1 MNTKNTLN
9 RIHIFLIS
17 FAVIAFSCQPEQ
29 KKQPLEL
36 WYDQPA
42 AVWEE
47 ALPLGNG
54 TTGAMIYGGIS
65 REQYSLNDHTLW
77 SGYPNPGNKEKGPE
91 ILPKVREAIFAGDYA
106 KAASLWKGMHGP
118 YSARYLPLGDLFLN
132 FDLNDTVV
140 EAYSRKLDLQ
150 NALSTVGFALN
161 GVDYQRES
169 FISYPDQVMAVKLS
183 ASEKGKISFNAE
195 LSSKLRFSVQVKE
208 PGYLI
213 LKGKAPKHVAHR
225 DTEPQQVV
233 YDEDGGEGMTFEI
246 HLKLIPKGGEIV
258 SSENFIGVKN
268 ADEVMILMTEATS
281 FNGFDK
287 SPGLEGKNP
296 EELATR
302 KMETAS
308 ALSWAELQDR
318 HLQDYQNLF
327 GRVELDLGPQQ
338 TETPTDERMLKY
350 NEGAID
356 NGLVALY
363 FQYGRYLMIASSR
376 PGTPPSNLQGIWNQ
390 NVQPAWG
397 SNYTLNINTEMNYWP
412 AEVTN
417 LSECHEPLFDFIE
430 DLSVNGAQTAKVNY
444 VIQAGWTAHHNSDI
458 WAKTSPTGGEDWD
471 PRGAPRWSAWPMAGP
486 WLCQHLWEHYLY
498 TGDRAFL
505 EQKAWPLM
513 KGSAEFLL
521 NWLVEDKNG
530 WLVTNPGT
538 SPENVFKIDGKTYEI
553 SMATTMD
560 MSLTRE
566 LFTYC
571 LQASRELNTD
581 QELADRIS
589 QALPK
594 LYPFHIGQH
603 GQIQEWF
610 NDVDDPKDSHR
621 HISHLFSLYPGN
633 QITPEYTP
641 ELAKAAKQTL
651 IHRGDVSTGWS
662 MAWKINWWAR
672 LKDGDHALKI
682 LKDGL
687 KYIGSK
693 TEVMGGGGSYAN
705 LFCAHPPFQIDGNFG
720 GTAGIAEMLMQS
732 HEGFIH
738 LLPALPKEWP
748 SGEIKGLVTRG
759 GFVVDMKWSE
769 GKLTEATILSKLGG
783 NCQIKVDGNLTCRET
798 EMKEASGKNTN
809 PLQQQPAEVNFR
821 NNSKTTPVDLPV
833 SEGKVYEMQTEAGK
847 TYQLKMR

>member
-1 MNTKNTLN
+1 MKTKIRRN
-9 RIHIFLIS
+9 RFHIFLIS
-17 FAVIAFSCQPEQ
+17 FAAVAFSCQPDQ
-29 KKQPLEL
+29 NKQPLEL

-42 AVWEE
+42 KVWEE

-54 TTGAMIYGGIS
+54 TTGAMTYGGINN
-65 REQYSLNDHTLW
+65 EQFSLNDHTLW
-77 SGYPNPGNKEKGPE
+77 AGYPNAGNKEKGPE
-91 ILPKVREAIFAGDYA
+91 ILPKVREAIFAGDYE

-132 FDLNDTVV
+132 FDFKDTLVD
-140 EAYSRKLDLQ
+140 AYSRKLDLR
-150 NALSTVGFALN
+150 NAISTVEFTSN
-161 GVDYQRES
+161 GVDYLRES
-169 FISYPDQVMAVKLS
+169 FISFPDQVMAVKLS
-183 ASEKGKISFNAE
+183 ASEKGKISFDAL
-195 LSSKLRFSVQVKE
+195 LSSQLRYSVKVKE

-225 DTEPQQVV
+225 NTEPQQVA
-233 YDEDGGEGMTFEI
+233 YDEDGGEGMSFEI
-246 HLKLIPKGGEIV
+246 HLKLITKGGELV
-258 SSENFIGVKN
+258 SSENSVGVKN
-268 ADEVMILMTEATS
+268 AGEVVMLMTEATS

-296 EELATR
+296 NEIASA
-302 KMETAS
+302 KMESAS

-318 HLQDYQNLF
+318 HLQDYRNLF

-338 TETPTDERMLKY
+338 IQLPTDERMLQY
-350 NEGAID
+350 NKGAVD

-376 PGTPPSNLQGIWNQ
+376 TGTPPSNLQGIWNQ
-390 NVQPAWG
+390 HVQPPWG
-397 SNYTLNINTEMNYWP
+397 SNYTININTQMNYWP

-430 DLSVNGAQTAKVNY
+430 DLSVNGAKTAKVNY
-444 VIQAGWTAHHNSDI
+444 GIQSGWTAHHNSDI

-471 PRGAPRWSAWPMAGP
+471 PRGAPRWSAWPMGGA
-486 WLCQHLWEHYLY
+486 WLCQHLWEHYQY
-498 TGDRAFL
+498 TGDRVFL

-513 KGSAEFLL
+513 KGAAEFML

-530 WLVTNPGT
+530 MLITNPAT

-553 SMATTMD
+553 SMASTMD
-560 MSLTRE
+560 MSIIRE

-571 LQASRELNTD
+571 LQASHELNTD
-581 QELADRIS
+581 KELAERIE

-603 GQIQEWF
+603 GQLQEWF

-633 QITPEYTP
+633 QITPEFTP

-662 MAWKINWWAR
+662 MAWKVNWWTR

-748 SGEIKGLVTRG
+748 SGEIKGLVARG
-759 GFVVDMKWSE
+759 GFVVDMNWNE
-769 GKLTEATILSKLGG
+769 GKLTEVIILSKLGG
-783 NCQIKVDGNLTCRET
+783 SCQIKVNGNAVCREA
-798 EMKEASGKNTN
+798 ELKEASEKNTN
-809 PLQQQPAEVNFR
+809 PLQRQPAGVTFR
-821 NNSKTTPVDLPV
+821 NNSKTTPVDLGV
-833 SEGKVYEMQTEAGK
+833 SEGKVYEMQTIAGE
-847 TYQLKMR
+847 TYHLKLN

>member
-1 MNTKNTLN
+1 MKTKKT
-9 RIHIFLIS
+9 RIHILLIS
-17 FAVIAFSCQPEQ
+17 IAATAFSCQPEQ
-29 KKQPLEL
+29 NKQPLEL

-42 AVWEE
+42 KVWEE

-54 TTGAMIYGGIS
+54 TTGAMVFGTIS
-65 REQYSLNDHTLW
+65 KEHYSLNDHTLW
-77 SGYPNPGNKEKGPE
+77 SGFPNPGNKEKGPE

-132 FDLNDTVV
+132 FNFKDTLVGT
-140 EAYSRKLDLQ
+140 YSRKLDLR
-150 NALSTVGFALN
+150 NALSTVEYS
-161 GVDYQRES
+161 VDQVNYLRES
-169 FISYPDQVMAVKLS
+169 FVSFPDQVMAVKLS
-183 ASEKGKISFNAE
+183 ASEKGKISFDAL
-195 LSSKLRFSVQVKE
+195 LSSKLRYSVQVKE
-208 PGYLI
+208 PDYLI

-225 DTEPQQVV
+225 NTEPEQVV
-233 YDEDGGEGMTFEI
+233 YDEEGGEGMTFEI
-246 HLKLIPKGGEIV
+246 HLKLITKGGELV
-258 SSENFIGVKN
+258 SSENSVGVKN
-268 ADEVMILMTEATS
+268 ADEVVILMTEATS

-296 EELATR
+296 NEIASA
-302 KMETAS
+302 KMEAAS
-308 ALSWAELQDR
+308 SLSWAELQDR

-338 TETPTDERMLKY
+338 TQLPTDERMLQY
-350 NEGAID
+350 NKGAVD

-376 PGTPPSNLQGIWNQ
+376 TGTPPSNLQGIWNQ
-390 NVQPAWG
+390 HVQPPWG
-397 SNYTLNINTEMNYWP
+397 SNFTININTQMNYWP

-417 LSECHEPLFDFIE
+417 LSECHEPLFDFLE
-430 DLSVNGAQTAKVNY
+430 DLSVNGAQTTKVNY
-444 VIQAGWTAHHNSDI
+444 GIQSGWTAHHNSDI

-471 PRGAPRWSAWPMAGP
+471 PRGAPRWSAWPMGGG
-486 WLCQHLWEHYLY
+486 WFCQHLWEHYLY
-498 TGDRAFL
+498 TGDRVFL

-513 KGSAEFLL
+513 KGAAEFML

-530 WLVTNPGT
+530 MLVTNPAT

-553 SMATTMD
+553 SMASTMD
-560 MSLTRE
+560 MSIIRE
-566 LFTYC
+566 LFTSC
-571 LQASRELNTD
+571 LQASQELNTD
-581 QELADRIS
+581 KELAERIE
-589 QALPK
+589 QALTK

-603 GQIQEWF
+603 GQLQEWF
-610 NDVDDPKDSHR
+610 NDVDDPKDTHR

-633 QITPEYTP
+633 QITPEFTP

-662 MAWKINWWAR
+662 MAWKVNWWAR

-693 TEVMGGGGSYAN
+693 TEILGGGGSYSN
-705 LFCAHPPFQIDGNFG
+705 LFCACPPFQIDGNFG

-748 SGEIKGLVTRG
+748 SGEIKGLVARG
-759 GFVVDMKWSE
+759 GFVVDLKWNE

-783 NCQIKVDGNLTCRET
+783 SCQIKVNGNAVCREA
-798 EMKEASGKNTN
+798 ELKEASEKNTN
-809 PLQQQPAEVNFR
+809 PLQLQPAGATFR
-821 NNSKTTPVDLPV
+821 NNSKTTPVDLGV
-833 SEGKVYEMQTEAGK
+833 SEGKVYEMQTIAGK
-847 TYQLKMR
+847 TYHLKLN